1 MKIFSLP
8 WYNCFII
15 SNKIQCVY
23 IHRTVTSQASSV
35 FHGWDEELM
44 SSIGVLQAPRYRL
57 RWSHFAMA
65 TLQNPQLPYLAC
77 YEILPSKA
85 FCSAYWR
92 THGAE
97 HFTQLLRFASRTSTD
112 ERGESDHDR
121 LEYWF
126 LKQVKSITIHSYYR
140 SIWVSVIST
149 NQSPS
154 LQEGLIS
161 FYVWLLN
168 LNAASGNYGKRNENE
183 IEPLQKYRGRTFHE
197 MNTIVSSSLCS

>member
-1 MKIFSLP
+1 
-8 WYNCFII
+8 
-15 SNKIQCVY
+15 
-23 IHRTVTSQASSV
+23 
-35 FHGWDEELM
+35 M

-183 IEPLQKYRGRTFHE
+183 IEPLQNTEEEHFMKWTPLFRHLSAVSNRGVARNLLHGRPPTFE
-197 MNTIVSSSLCS
+197 KG